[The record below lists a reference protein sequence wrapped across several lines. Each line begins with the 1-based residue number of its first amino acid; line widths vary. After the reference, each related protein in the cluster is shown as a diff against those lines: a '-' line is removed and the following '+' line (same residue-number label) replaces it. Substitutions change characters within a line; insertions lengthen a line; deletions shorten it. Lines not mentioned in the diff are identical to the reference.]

1 MKTNI
6 GSLLTSRA
14 ELNPDRVAYVDSQSG
29 VRVTFQD
36 LNVCCNRLANALV
49 EQGVKPGDRVA
60 VALMNSVEFLEAYFA
75 IAKIGGILV
84 PLNWRLVADEL
95 QFILK
100 DSGSSTLIFG
110 EEFIDLMADL
120 QSRGD
125 DTEVTTWIQV
135 AGGAGETHFSRDYDS
150 LRDAGSEEEPLIGAA
165 EDDLLFIMYTSG
177 TTGLPKGV
185 VHSHKTSFWA
195 LLTFAASCDL
205 RDGDV
210 YLAALPLFH
219 VGSLIPITLNIYR
232 GVTSVVMR
240 EFDPTRAW
248 ELIQEEKVNV
258 SLLVPAMLNFMVQ
271 VPDLK
276 NFDFSSL
283 RWIQSGASPLPV
295 NLIQQ
300 YFDIG
305 IEVHQIYGLTEACG
319 PACVISAA
327 HALKKIGSTGK
338 AFFHT
343 EVRVVAE
350 DGEDA
355 LPGDPGEVWVSGEH
369 IMLEYWNR
377 PDATAETI
385 TQDGWLRTGDVA
397 SVDEDGF
404 VYIQDR
410 IKDMIISGGENVYPA
425 EIENVIL
432 SHPDV
437 VEVAVIGQPSERWGE
452 SPFALIVRTGESL
465 TEADILKYCDGKLA
479 RFKLPKGAAFVGD
492 LPRNANGKVLKRDL
506 RDQFPGP
513 APG

>member
-6 GSLLTSRA
+6 GSLLTNRA
-14 ELNPDRVAYVDSQSG
+14 ERNPDREAYVDSQSG
-29 VRVTFQD
+29 IRVTFRD
-36 LNVCCNRLANALV
+36 LNLRCNRVANSLI
-49 EQGVKPGDRVA
+49 ELGVKPGDRVA

-95 QFILK
+95 QFILQ

-120 QSRGD
+120 HSRGNE
-125 DTEVTTWIQV
+125 TAVTTWIQV
-135 AGGAGETHFSRDYDS
+135 AGDGGETHFSRDYDS
-150 LRDAGSEEEPLIGAA
+150 LREAGSDDEPLIGAA
-165 EDDLLFIMYTSG
+165 DDDLLFIMYTSG

-185 VHSHKTSFWA
+185 VQSHKTSFWA

-240 EFDPTRAW
+240 EFDPQRAW

-271 VPDLK
+271 VPDLES
-276 NFDFSSL
+276 FDFSSL

-319 PACVISAA
+319 PACVISAE

-343 EVRVVAE
+343 DVRVVAE
-350 DGEDA
+350 DGKDC
-355 LPGDPGEVWVSGEH
+355 LPGEPGEVWVSGEH
-369 IMLEYWNR
+369 MMLEYWNR
-377 PDATAETI
+377 PEATAETI
-385 TQDGWLRTGDVA
+385 TPDGWLRTGDVA
-397 SVDEDGF
+397 SMDEDGF

-432 SHPDV
+432 SHPEV

-452 SPFALIVRTGESL
+452 SPFALIVRMDESL
-465 TEADILKYCDGKLA
+465 SEADVLKYCDGKLA
-479 RFKLPKGAAFVGD
+479 RFKLPKGAAFVDD

-513 APG
+513 APS